1 MNPIREITKAIRATL
16 VLWLLVAVIYP
27 FTMLA
32 IAQLP
37 FLTNQANGSLIRNP
51 QGQVIGSSLIGQPFT
66 SDRYFN
72 SRPSTT
78 SYSTADPKKD
88 DAGILKTGV
97 SGASNFAPSNPALLD
112 RIKGK
117 SDPDPSKA
125 IAGDLSRLKTAGITP
140 TADLVYTSGSS
151 LDPHITPES
160 AKAQI
165 QRVSQSRKIQPSQL
179 ETLIQQNTDNRF
191 LGIFGEDGVNVLK
204 LNLAIDGLSKS

>member
-1 MNPIREITKAIRATL
+1 MNEIIRAIRATL
-16 VLWLLVAVIYP
+16 VLWVLVAVIYP

-32 IAQLP
+32 IGQGLFP
-37 FLTNQANGSLIRNP
+37 NQANGSLIRNS
-51 QGQVIGSSLIGQPFT
+51 QGQVVGSALIGQPFT

-97 SGASNFAPSNPALLD
+97 SGASNLAPSNPVLLE
-112 RIKGK
+112 RVKGK

-125 IAGDLSRLKTAGITP
+125 SSGDLPRLQTAGITP
-140 TADLVYTSGSS
+140 TADMVYTSGSS

-165 QRVSQSRKIQPSQL
+165 TRVAQSRKLQPSQL
-179 ETLIQQNTDNRF
+179 ETLIQQNTDGRF

-204 LNLAIDGLSKS
+204 LNLAINALPPS